1 MGDLLALALWSLP
14 FGPAIGTACVVVRSA
29 ERPEA
34 RTLRMLVA
42 TVVGALLGLLWTLLM
57 AWMMGPWFGTFSF
70 PVLPI
75 LASSGALTLVV
86 FVCCLPQSRIVPSLR
101 REPPSPG

>member
-42 TVVGALLGLLWTLLM
+42 TVMGALLGLLWTLLM
-57 AWMMGPWFGTFSF
+57 AWMMGAGCCRAPTFQLTVSL
-70 PVLPI
+70 VALR
-75 LASSGALTLVV
+75 ASGGA
-86 FVCCLPQSRIVPSLR
+86 
-101 REPPSPG
+101 PG